1 MINQQRTPIV
11 ELAFEDVREIKKRE
25 RILQKIQAKQENHK
39 KEGGEDKP
47 KFKPMSNE
55 DKNAEKLAKLKLDKL
70 LDAGNQGS
78 LSEVKLLMKKI
89 KSRGLKQRL
98 NKRISQTFKI
108 REKKK
113 PVEEK
118 KEKKQQPL
126 QNSGKTM
133 LQNKKDR
140 KEKEKN
146 KAVQQNNNKK
156 AGKAAAVEQTEKA
169 KPEKPIKVIRAADAT
184 PDEEAQLVK
193 SIQRMIKNNKKSK
206 RRAEDHDEFDVKLF
220 F

>member
-1 MINQQRTPIV
+1 
-11 ELAFEDVREIKKRE
+11 
-25 RILQKIQAKQENHK
+25 
-39 KEGGEDKP
+39 
-47 KFKPMSNE
+47 
-55 DKNAEKLAKLKLDKL
+55 
-70 LDAGNQGS
+70 
-78 LSEVKLLMKKI
+78 
-89 KSRGLKQRL
+89 
-98 NKRISQTFKI
+98 
-108 REKKK
+108 
-113 PVEEK
+113 
-118 KEKKQQPL
+118 
-126 QNSGKTM
+126 M

-156 AGKAAAVEQTEKA
+156 AGKTAAVEQTEKA
-169 KPEKPIKVIRAADAT
+169 KPEKPVKVISAADAT

>member
-25 RILQKIQAKQENHK
+25 RILLKIQAKQENHK

-98 NKRISQTFKI
+98 NKRISQTFQI

-113 PVEEK
+113 PVE
-118 KEKKQQPL
+118 EKKQQPL

-140 KEKEKN
+140 KEREKN